1 MLKPGTTETDIDKQI
16 FKLTEEEYG
25 TRKHWHQRLPR
36 IGQNTVHPIYEKVP
50 DLTLKEDDI
59 AYVDLGP
66 VFGTIEA
73 DFARTYVLGN
83 DEEKH
88 KLNAALSEVFK
99 VCKQHYLANPSTT
112 GADFFAFVR
121 KTCTEAGYEYANPN
135 YCAHLVGK
143 WSHDQEFGDAP
154 EHFACPACSTPMNA
168 PGPDGQQRMWIL
180 EIHLLQDPSVGRV
193 AKSQQHYKLP
203 CEMVSKR
210 ERKPKVQWQE
220 QDFHAPART
229 SRKTAHHVPAP
240 RHKPPQGAPSE
251 ALVPQ
256 ANLPAPGSP
265 LSDDSAATSI
275 HFAPRTSHQRSTAPA
290 TKERASKPLKPESP
304 AWRIGVEDGLFPKT
318 VLCNRHGALDGRDR
332 LWRQVDAQGI
342 WDLQSSDMPDEEK
355 AALSVLCYQAPQDP
369 KGKASSSSEDV
380 EAAGGQGK
388 AEAGQPWGAQ
398 SPTHHMAP
406 AQAASAASEQQPV
419 VSQAGVGDRKRKR
432 ASSKDGSHCEEGL
445 HAPRSKRRQLFAEP
459 SQGSGKSNSGSLL
472 DNAVDLWLQQAGV
485 DSWFDVLEEDD
496 SAPELSE
503 TVSGHGVLCMHR
515 ASSSSHSEKQMG

>member
-1 MLKPGTTETDIDKQI
+1 MLKPGTTETDIDKQV
-16 FKLTEEEYG
+16 FKLTEAEYG

-36 IGQNTVHPIYEKVP
+36 IGQNTIHPIYEKVP

-66 VFGTIEA
+66 VFGDIEA
-73 DFARTYVLGN
+73 DFARTYVLGH

-88 KLNAALSEVFK
+88 KLNAALAEVFK

-154 EHFACPACSTPMNA
+154 EHYACPACSTPMDA

-180 EIHLLQDPSVGRV
+180 EIHLLQDPSVGRI
-193 AKSQQHYKLP
+193 AKSRQHYKLP
-203 CEMVSKR
+203 SEMVSKR
-210 ERKPKVQWQE
+210 DRKPKVQWQE

-229 SRKTAHHVPAP
+229 ARKIARHGPAP
-240 RHKPPQGAPSE
+240 WHNPPHG
-251 ALVPQ
+251 
-256 ANLPAPGSP
+256 APGSP
-265 LSDDSAATSI
+265 LSDDSAATRI
-275 HFAPRTSHQRSTAPA
+275 NFAPRTSHKRSTAPV
-290 TKERASKPLKPESP
+290 TKERASKPLKAESP
-304 AWRIGVEDGLFPKT
+304 AWRIGAEEGLFPGT

-332 LWRQVDAQGI
+332 LWRYVDAQSI
-342 WDLQSSDMPDEEK
+342 WDLQQSEMPDEEK
-355 AALSVLCYQAPQDP
+355 AALSLLCYWDP

-380 EAAGGQGK
+380 EAAGSQGR

-398 SPTHHMAP
+398 SPTHHNAP
-406 AQAASAASEQQPV
+406 AQAATASEQQPA
-419 VSQAGVGDRKRKR
+419 VSQAGVGGRKRKR
-432 ASSKDGSHCEEGL
+432 ASSNSDSHCDQAL

-459 SQGSGKSNSGSLL
+459 GQGSGKSNSGSLQL
-472 DNAVDLWLQQAGV
+472 DAIDIWLQQATV
-485 DSWFDVLEEDD
+485 DSRNDMLEEEDA
-496 SAPELSE
+496 APELSE
-503 TVSGHGVLCMHR
+503 SVRGHGMLCMHR
-515 ASSSSHSEKQMG
+515 ASNSSDSEMQME